1 MQYYCP
7 YCSVSVKLPIEHE
20 VIDLH
25 DIEGLTVTEA
35 IRQFRVCRIIDRDCT
50 SCNPGGGMEQID
62 YFSKLPQILVFK
74 PKKSVAND
82 GQLENEIIL
91 RDPDRTVCSLFNLL
105 VFIQLKKKIY
115 LLFFCHL
122 VISTTSI
129 TSVENLIDRDIF
141 IHCMGWCCNK

>member
-7 YCSVSVKLPIEHE
+7 FCSVSVKQPAKYKAIN
-20 VIDLH
+20 VR
-25 DIEGLTVTEA
+25 EGLTVTEA
-35 IRQFRVCRIIDRDCT
+35 VKQFRVSKIIDRDCT

-62 YFSKLPQILVFK
+62 YFSKLPQILVFI
-74 PKKSVAND
+74 PLAND

-105 VFIQLKKKIY
+105 VFIQLKKKKKIY
-115 LLFFCHL
+115 WLFFCHL

-129 TSVENLIDRDIF
+129 TSVKNLIDRDIF